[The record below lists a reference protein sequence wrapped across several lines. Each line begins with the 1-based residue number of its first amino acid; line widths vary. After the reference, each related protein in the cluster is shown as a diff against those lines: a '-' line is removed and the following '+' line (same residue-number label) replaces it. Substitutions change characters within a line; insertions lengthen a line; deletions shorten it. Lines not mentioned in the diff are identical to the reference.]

1 MQIYVNAIRDAF
13 SSAHERQPR
22 SCGRSSCCRS
32 IVSGSAICIAT
43 LIGVPLGY
51 LLGMSRF
58 AGRGILIL
66 LVNTAM
72 GFPPVVIGL
81 FVYMALSR
89 SGPLGLLA
97 FAVHAAGHDHR
108 AGDPGDAAGH
118 RRLGGRG
125 RERPARPRLQLRA
138 LGASRLQEGLEVLK
152 EARGGVMVSIVA
164 GFGAI
169 ISEVGAV
176 SIVGG
181 GIEGYT
187 DVMTTAIMANVRRGE
202 FPQAMA
208 WAMVLMGI
216 ALIVNVAL
224 TTIQNAGQSYER

>member
-1 MQIYVNAIRDAF
+1 MEIYSTAIADAF
-13 SSAHERQPR
+13 RLLTAGDKTVWPVVVLSLQ
-22 SCGRSSCCRS
+22 
-32 IVSGSAICIAT
+32 VSGSAILIAT
-43 LIGVPLGY
+43 FIGLPIGY
-51 LLGMSRF
+51 LLGMGRF
-58 AGRGILIL
+58 GARNALMI

-89 SGPLGLLA
+89 SGPLGMLNLLFTPQGMVIA
-97 FAVHAAGHDHR
+97 QVILATPLVAGVSAAAIASVPRD
-108 AGDPGDAAGH
+108 
-118 RRLGGRG
+118 L
-125 RERPARPRLQLRA
+125 RLQLRA
-138 LGASRLQEGLEVLK
+138 LGASRLQEGLAVLK
-152 EARGGVMVSIVA
+152 ESRRGVLASIVA

-187 DVMTTAIMANVRRGE
+187 DVMTTAIMASVRRGE
-202 FPQAMA
+202 FRPAMA

-216 ALIVNVAL
+216 ALIVNVVL
-224 TTIQNAGQSYER
+224 TTVQDLGARYDR

>member
-1 MQIYVNAIRDAF
+1 MQIYFTALSDAF
-13 SSAHERQPR
+13 RLLTSASPVVWQVIIL
-22 SCGRSSCCRS
+22 SLV
-32 IVSGSAICIAT
+32 VSGSAICIAT
-43 LIGVPLGY
+43 LIGVPAGYSLGI
-51 LLGMSRF
+51 SRF
-58 AGRGILIL
+58 AGRGVLIL

-81 FVYMALSR
+81 FVYMALTR
-89 SGPLGLLA
+89 DGPLGFLDLLFTPQGMIIA
-97 FAVHAAGHDHR
+97 QVILAVPLVTGVSAAAVANVPRD
-108 AGDPGDAAGH
+108 
-118 RRLGGRG
+118 L
-125 RERPARPRLQLRA
+125 RLQLRA
-138 LGASRLQEGLEVLK
+138 LGASGLQEGLAVLN
-152 EARGGVMVSIVA
+152 EARVGVIVSIVA

-216 ALIVNVAL
+216 ALMVNVAL
-224 TTIQNAGQSYER
+224 TSFQNRGALYER

>member
-1 MQIYVNAIRDAF
+1 MQIYITRVTDAF
-13 SSAHERQPR
+13 QLLTSANPVVWQVILL
-22 SCGRSSCCRS
+22 SLM
-32 IVSGSAICIAT
+32 VSGSAIAIAT
-43 LIGVPLGY
+43 IDRCPSGLPPRYQPIRWP
-51 LLGMSRF
+51 RH
-58 AGRGILIL
+58 LIL

-89 SGPLGLLA
+89 SGPLGFLDLLFTPQGMIIA
-97 FAVHAAGHDHR
+97 QVILATPLVAGVSAAAVANVSRD
-108 AGDPGDAAGH
+108 
-118 RRLGGRG
+118 L
-125 RERPARPRLQLRA
+125 RLQLRA
-138 LGASRLQEGLEVLK
+138 LGASGLQEGLAVLN
-152 EARGGVMVSIVA
+152 EARGGVIVSIVA

-224 TTIQNAGQSYER
+224 TTFQNRGALYER

>member
-1 MQIYVNAIRDAF
+1 MQIYFTAFSDAF
-13 SSAHERQPR
+13 RLLTSASPVVWQVI
-22 SCGRSSCCRS
+22 SLSLM
-32 IVSGSAICIAT
+32 VSGSAIAIAT
-43 LIGVPLGY
+43 IVGVPAGY
-51 LLGMSRF
+51 LLGRSRF

-89 SGPLGLLA
+89 SGPLADLNLLFTPQGMVIA
-97 FAVHAAGHDHR
+97 QVILATPLVAGVSAAAVANVSRD
-108 AGDPGDAAGH
+108 
-118 RRLGGRG
+118 LG
-125 RERPARPRLQLRA
+125 LQLRA
-138 LGASRLQEGLEVLK
+138 LGASRLQEGLAVLN
-152 EARGGVMVSIVA
+152 EARTGVMASVVA

-216 ALIVNVAL
+216 ALMVNVVL
-224 TTIQNAGQSYER
+224 TTFQNRGVAYER